1 MVIANG
7 VMFKA
12 AQPLGAML
20 AGRAR
25 RSATRQPGV
34 EGRGSTVQARIFWSR
49 FCRCAALAPLQ
60 THSASSAQQNAAT
73 PNKEE
78 KINHNPNEQEKNN
91 QQES

>member
-12 AQPLGAML
+12 AQPLGPML
-20 AGRAR
+20 AGRVLC

-34 EGRGSTVQARIFWSR
+34 EGRGSTVQARVFWSR

-60 THSASSAQQNAAT
+60 THSASSAQQNTAT

-91 QQES
+91 K

>member
-12 AQPLGAML
+12 AQPLGATL
-20 AGRAR
+20 AGRAC

-34 EGRGSTVQARIFWSR
+34 EGRESPVQARVYWSW

-60 THSASSAQQNAAT
+60 AHSASSAQQNAAS

-78 KINHNPNEQEKNN
+78 KINHNPNEQERNDM
-91 QQES
+91 